1 MMFNAYTKK
10 RSMLGR
16 LSDIQG
22 IRELVQLTLVNLMTG
37 CDMLYGVLMK
47 MESFSIL
54 KF

>member
-10 RSMLGR
+10 KSVLGR
-16 LSDIQG
+16 LLDIQG
-22 IRELVQLTLVNLMTG
+22 IRELVQLTSVNLITR
-37 CDMLYGVLMK
+37 CDMLYRELMK